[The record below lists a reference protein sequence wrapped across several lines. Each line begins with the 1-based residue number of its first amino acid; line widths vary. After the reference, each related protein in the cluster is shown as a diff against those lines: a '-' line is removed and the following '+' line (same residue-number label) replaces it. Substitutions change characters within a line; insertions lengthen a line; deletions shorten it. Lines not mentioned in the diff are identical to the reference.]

1 MLLDQIYEKLNLLEN
16 KSNSIT
22 VTQVFNDLQKIVTV
36 SAFLQKNTDTIV
48 ICENLEEANN
58 FYNLAKNLFNVN
70 NTFLFPDF
78 NIEPYTTAKA
88 DQSVINNRIDT
99 LYSII
104 NIKEPKLVITTTLSY
119 IFKTVSPNNLK
130 NKQLHLTVGKNISIE
145 DTIQFLTKNGYV
157 KKDRVTFQGE
167 FSLRGDIIDIYSS
180 TNKPVRVSFFDN
192 IVESI
197 KTFDIFSQI
206 TQEKISSTTISVPL
220 ELILTSETVTNF
232 RNNYKKHFL
241 KNLGDQL
248 INKDNNLELINQG
261 NLPLGGEHYLPLF
274 FKETATIHNYLNKPN
289 VIFLNT
295 SLLNIDNIWQIYKD
309 SYAARVNSNLLSNN
323 KYNLLQ
329 PEELLISKSE
339 VQELLK
345 SSFNLTITNNT
356 YPEEQEDNKLISLES
371 KSTDLLFVG
380 NSNIKEK
387 SKKLLSIMNSN
398 KDSTFIINLI
408 NKNSEIL
415 ITSLLVENNINYSKI
430 KSFSKLNQK
439 DKINNVFVINNPEL
453 TSGFIFKNYI
463 VICEHELF
471 SNHIKRHAVNKR
483 KRAKFLSIKDF
494 QANQLVVHN
503 KYGIGKYIGL
513 TTLNHQGVEHDFL
526 AIEYSEGDKL
536 YLPVEN
542 IDLLSNY
549 SSDSNGAL
557 LDKLGSSAWER
568 RKAAIKEK
576 LHEIAYD
583 LVKLAAVRNIKEGP
597 KIDPSPEGYLEFANA
612 FPYIE
617 TEDQIKAIEDI
628 RTDFS
633 NNKIIDRLVCGDV
646 GFGKTEIAMRAAFLA
661 ASSGYQVAI
670 IAPTTLLVRQHYH
683 NFLKR
688 FKGFPFVI
696 EQLSRFITTKNK
708 VEIKHNMQEGKVD
721 IVIATHAL
729 LAKDVAFS
737 NLGLLIIDEEQ
748 NFGVVHKEKIKTL
761 KDDIHTINLTA
772 TPIPRTLQM
781 SLTGVK
787 SLSIIATP
795 PVDKLPIKTYVMPF
809 DEIIIKEAIL
819 RETKR
824 NGQIFFVAPYIK
836 DLKELEQVL
845 LELVPDLK
853 VLMLHGQMQ
862 SEQIE
867 NYMKDFQD
875 KNYNILLSTNIIES
889 GIDLDNVNT
898 IIIKSADKFGLSQLY
913 QLRGRVGR
921 GMVQSFAYIT
931 YSGVHQLTTD
941 AKKRLEVIQNLN
953 YLGAGFTLAEHDLDI
968 RGAGNIL
975 GKEQSGH
982 IKGIGVELYNKF
994 LSEEINKLKL
1004 KANIANVSYD
1014 GLSPN
1019 ITLPIPALITGTY
1032 INDINTRMEFYQKLA
1047 NVASFSEIEEIT
1059 DELTDRFGKLP
1070 DQVKNLITL
1079 IKIKV
1084 FSKNLGIEKLTAG
1097 SKGVCLNFYQN
1108 KPLNTEGLLLFVQQ
1122 NSKTVRIQK
1131 DSSVV
1136 MSFISN
1142 CIEGQIKEIFT
1153 LFYNL
1158 KNIFELDTFKN
1169 IV

>member
-1 MLLDQIYEKLNLLEN
+1 MLLDQVYEELSLLEH
-16 KSNSIT
+16 KHNSVT
-22 VTQVFNDLQKIVTV
+22 VTQVFNDLQKIVAV
-36 SAFLQKNTDTIV
+36 SCFLQKHKDTIV
-48 ICENLEEANN
+48 ICENFEEANN
-58 FYNLAKNLFNVN
+58 LYNLAKNLFNVN
-70 NTFLFPDF
+70 NVFLFPDF
-78 NIEPYTTAKA
+78 NIEPYTTAKS
-88 DQSVINNRIDT
+88 DKNIVQNRIDT
-99 LYSII
+99 LYSLI

-119 IFKTVSPNNLK
+119 IFKTVSYNDLK
-130 NKQLHLTVGKNISIE
+130 NKQFGITVGKNISIE
-145 DTIQFLTKNGYV
+145 DTINFLTKNGYV

-180 TNKPVRVSFFDN
+180 SNKPVRISYFDN

-197 KTFDIFSQI
+197 KTFDIVSQI
-206 TQEKISSTTISVPL
+206 TQEKISNITISMPL
-220 ELILTSETVTNF
+220 EITLTKETVGNF
-232 RNNYKKHFL
+232 RSNYKRYFL
-241 KNLGDQL
+241 QNLSQD
-248 INKDNNLELINQG
+248 IVNEDNNLELINQN
-261 NLPLGGEHYLPLF
+261 NLPLGAEHYLPLF
-274 FKETATIHNYLNKPN
+274 FKDTASVHSYLNNPN
-289 VIFLNT
+289 IIFLNT

-309 SYAARVNSNLLSNN
+309 SYVSRANSNVLGTH
-323 KYNLLQ
+323 KYNILTA
-329 PEELLISKSE
+329 EELLLSKTK

-345 SSFNLTITNNT
+345 NSFNLTITNNS
-356 YPEEQEDNKLISLES
+356 YPEDQKNGQLLSLES
-371 KSTDLLFVG
+371 KSTDLLFAG
-380 NSNIKEK
+380 SSNINEK
-387 SKKLLSIMNSN
+387 AKKLINIINNN
-398 KDSTFIINLI
+398 KDNLFIINLI
-408 NKNSEIL
+408 NQNSEKF
-415 ITSLLVENNINYSKI
+415 ITNLLVENNINYSKI
-430 KSFSKLNQK
+430 KDFSNVNLKSN
-439 DKINNVFVINNPEL
+439 INNVFIINSPEL
-453 TSGFIFKNYI
+453 SSGFIFKNYI
-463 VICEHELF
+463 VICEHEVF
-471 SNHIKRHAVNKR
+471 NNHIKSHSTAKKLKR
-483 KRAKFLSIKDF
+483 SKFLSIKDF
-494 QANQLVVHN
+494 QKNQLVVHN
-503 KYGIGKYIGL
+503 KHGIGKYIGL
-513 TTLNHQGVEHDFL
+513 TTLDHQGVQHDFL
-526 AIEYSEGDKL
+526 AIEYSGGDKL

-542 IDLLSNY
+542 IDLISKY
-549 SSDSNGAL
+549 SVDSNSAL
-557 LDKLGSSAWER
+557 LDKLGSAAWER

-583 LVKLAAVRNIKEGP
+583 LVKLAAVRNIKKGP

-612 FPYIE
+612 FPYVE

-628 RTDFS
+628 RNDFAS
-633 NNKIIDRLVCGDV
+633 NKIIDRLVCGDV

-696 EQLSRFITTKNK
+696 EQLSRFITAKNK
-708 VEIKHNMQEGKVD
+708 VEIKNNMQEGKVD

-729 LAKDVAFS
+729 LATDVAFS

-761 KDDIHTINLTA
+761 KDNIHTLNLTA

-819 RETKR
+819 REIKR
-824 NGQIFFVAPYIK
+824 NGQVFFVAPYIK
-836 DLKELEQVL
+836 DLEELQEVL
-845 LELVPDLK
+845 LDLVPDLK

-862 SEQIE
+862 AEQIE
-867 NYMKDFQD
+867 NCMRDFQD
-875 KNYNILLSTNIIES
+875 KNYSILLSTNIIES

-921 GMVQSFAYIT
+921 GMEQGFAYIM

-982 IKGIGVELYNKF
+982 IKGIGIELYNKF

-1004 KANIANVSYD
+1004 KDNIADISYD

-1019 ITLPIPALITGTY
+1019 ITLPITALITGSY

-1047 NVASFSEIEEIT
+1047 NVSSFSEIEEIVN
-1059 DELTDRFGKLP
+1059 ELIDRFGKLP
-1070 DQVKNLITL
+1070 DQVKNLIIL
-1079 IKIKV
+1079 IKIKL

-1097 SKGVCLNFYQN
+1097 SRGVSLNFYQN
-1108 KPLNTEGLLLFVQQ
+1108 KPLNTDALLLFVQQ
-1122 NSKTVRIQK
+1122 NSKLVKLQK
-1131 DSSVV
+1131 DSSLV
-1136 MSFISN
+1136 MSFISDN
-1142 CIEGQIKEIFT
+1142 IEGKIKEIFT
-1153 LFYNL
+1153 FFYNL
-1158 KNIFELDTFKN
+1158 KHIFQLD
-1169 IV
+1169 